1 MQRLMSQDLSFC
13 LVIIDVQQGMFA
25 FRRPLYQGE
34 EIVQRIA
41 GLLERARGARVP
53 IFHVQHDG
61 GPGHI
66 LAKGAIGWPQHTAVQ
81 PKPGEAVIEKR
92 HSSAFHDTK
101 FHARLTEAGIV
112 RLLLTGMQTEM
123 CVDLTCRAAAA
134 LGYKATL
141 VSDAHTTFDSPVLPA
156 EKIIA
161 HHNRTLG
168 DGFAD
173 LLCAD
178 DIDFRG

>member
-1 MQRLMSQDLSFC
+1 MTAD
-13 LVIIDVQQGMFA
+13 
-25 FRRPLYQGE
+25 
-34 EIVQRIA
+34 
-41 GLLERARGARVP
+41 RV
-53 IFHVQHDG
+53 
-61 GPGHI
+61 I
-66 LAKGAIGWPQHTAVQ
+66 LAKGAIGWPHHTAVR

-92 HSSAFHDTK
+92 HRSAFHDTN
-101 FHARLTEAGIV
+101 FHARLTESGID
-112 RLLLTGMQTEM
+112 RLVVTGIQTEM
-123 CVDLTCRAAAA
+123 CVDSTCRAAAA
-134 LGYKATL
+134 LGYEVTL

-173 LLCAD
+173 LLCAN